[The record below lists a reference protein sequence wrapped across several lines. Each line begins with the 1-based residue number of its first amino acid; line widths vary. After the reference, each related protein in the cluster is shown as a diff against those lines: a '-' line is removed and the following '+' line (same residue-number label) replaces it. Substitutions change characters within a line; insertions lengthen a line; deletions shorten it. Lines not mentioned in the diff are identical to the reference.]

1 MFGALYNVFLVEVA
15 LRLGLDGSAKAV
27 IGDDDQRTAERL
39 HGVRMQPAAKG
50 FHISSIRHSR
60 CWHLNMRVKGNRSH
74 F

>member
-39 HGVRMQPAAKG
+39 HGVGMQPAAKG
-50 FHISSIRHSR
+50 FHISSI
-60 CWHLNMRVKGNRSH
+60 GNLRMLASEYAGKRKP
-74 F
+74 